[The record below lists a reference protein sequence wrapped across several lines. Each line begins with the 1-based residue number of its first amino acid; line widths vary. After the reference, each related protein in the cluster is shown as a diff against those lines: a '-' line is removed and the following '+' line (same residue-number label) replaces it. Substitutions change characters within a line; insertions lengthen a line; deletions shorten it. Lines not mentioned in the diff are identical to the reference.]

1 MLFRSMDDKVQ
12 KFVTGLTTEFW
23 ATVYRKRKTVI
34 QQPNQKFDPAA
45 KINQH
50 RWMNLDYQDEV
61 VKEIFRDFVYYIE
74 DVSFA
79 YQTSA
84 TL

>member
-1 MLFRSMDDKVQ
+1 MDNKVQ
-12 KFVTGLTTEFW
+12 QFVTGLTTEMW

-34 QQPNQKFDPAA
+34 QCPNSNFDHAA

-50 RWMNLDYQDEV
+50 PWMNLDRQDDV

-74 DVSFA
+74 DVSA
-79 YQTSA
+79 
-84 TL
+84 L